1 MHEEGHRLGGGAYVF
16 LRAQMVAF
24 LVAIKII
31 LAGLPLLTMLD
42 GSVTPTWLRQS
53 IFFFFVFKEG
63 CIFSNFSIIILFI
76 FNSLKNKKSK
86 QFFIKSSTNIIK
98 ERFFI
103 LQESDI
109 KLVKT
114 NY

>member
-1 MHEEGHRLGGGAYVF
+1 
-16 LRAQMVAF
+16 
-24 LVAIKII
+24 
-31 LAGLPLLTMLD
+31 
-42 GSVTPTWLRQS
+42 
-53 IFFFFVFKEG
+53 
-63 CIFSNFSIIILFI
+63 
-76 FNSLKNKKSK
+76 LKNKKSK